1 MKPPVPAPA
10 PSPLRTTPRSA
21 FTLAEIMTAMALFS
35 LVTIGVVYSQVF
47 GMKMF
52 NITSTRLS
60 ASDHSRKVLNLVR
73 DEIRSGKLLYVGNGD
88 SNGFTHIAPKQLHQ
102 GNALQIH
109 PTTDTNVFI
118 RYFLDT
124 ATQSLKRTT
133 SAGGQV
139 QVLAPYLTNQ
149 IAFVAEDFAGSIL
162 TNDQN
167 NRVIKMILD
176 FYQWEFPVARA
187 GNGAFFDYYHLQTRV
202 TRRRIE

>member
-1 MKPPVPAPA
+1 MKPPAPAPA
-10 PSPLRTTPRSA
+10 PSRLRPTPRSA

-35 LVTIGVVYSQVF
+35 LVIIGVVYSQIF

-60 ASDHSRKVLNLVR
+60 ASDNARKVLNLVR
-73 DEIRSGKLLYVGNGD
+73 DEVRSGKLLYIGNG
-88 SNGFTHIAPKQLHQ
+88 SSTGFTHIAPDCLHQ

-109 PTTDTNVFI
+109 PSTDTNVFI

-124 ATQSLKRTT
+124 ATQTLKRTT
-133 SAGGQV
+133 SGSTNV

-149 IAFVAEDFAGSIL
+149 IAFVAEDFAGNIL

-167 NRVIKMILD
+167 NRVIKMVLD

>member
-1 MKPPVPAPA
+1 MKLPIPIRAS
-10 PSPLRTTPRSA
+10 SPLLPTPRSA
-21 FTLAEIMTAMALFS
+21 FTLAEIMTAIALFS
-35 LVTIGVVYSQVF
+35 LVIVGVVYSQIF

-52 NITSTRLS
+52 NITATRLS
-60 ASDHSRKVLNLVR
+60 ASHHARQVLNLVR
-73 DEIRSGKLLYVGNGD
+73 DEVRSGKLLYVGNG
-88 SNGFTHIAPKQLHQ
+88 SSTGFTHIALNSPHQ

-109 PTTDTNVFI
+109 PTTDTNVYI

-124 ATQSLKRTT
+124 TTQSLKRTT
-133 SAGGQV
+133 SSSSEA

-149 IAFVAEDFAGSIL
+149 IAFVAEDFAGNIL

-167 NRVIKMILD
+167 NRVIKMVLD
-176 FYQWEFPVARA
+176 FYQWEFPVASA

>member
-1 MKPPVPAPA
+1 
-10 PSPLRTTPRSA
+10 
-21 FTLAEIMTAMALFS
+21 
-35 LVTIGVVYSQVF
+35 
-47 GMKMF
+47 MF

-60 ASDHSRKVLNLVR
+60 ASDHARKVLNLVR
-73 DEIRSGKLLYVGNGD
+73 DEVRSGKLLYVGNG
-88 SNGFTHIAPKQLHQ
+88 SSTEFTHIAPDRLHQ

-109 PTTDTNVFI
+109 PSTDTNVFI

-124 ATQSLKRTT
+124 ATQTLKRTT
-133 SAGGQV
+133 SGNTNV

-149 IAFVAEDFAGSIL
+149 IAFVAEDFAGNIL

-167 NRVIKMILD
+167 NRVIKMVLD

-187 GNGAFFDYYHLQTRV
+187 GDGAFFDYYHLQTRV